1 MFRAMPE
8 GFKMTHEEIGNG
20 TPTLVFI
27 YDPNLAVSI
36 TQPEQMNIARNQ
48 LGDQVN
54 FLIAKLATP
63 DGDKLIAEH
72 NAKSAEILLFDGS
85 GKLIKRQFSQRSA
98 NELIAWLEL
107 DKP

>member
-8 GFKMTHEEIGNG
+8 GFKMTHEDIGNG
-20 TPTLVFI
+20 TPAVVFI

-36 TQPEQMNIARNQ
+36 TQPEQMNIARQ
-48 LGDQVN
+48 QVGDRVN

-63 DGDKLIAEH
+63 EGDKLIAEH
-72 NAKSAEILLFDGS
+72 DAKSAELLFFDGT

-98 NELIAWLEL
+98 NELIRV
-107 DKP
+107 